1 MISTDWFSAFLL
13 STSLTHVLT
22 SHSLN
27 FTHCLI
33 LLQPTFLPV
42 LSNPFT
48 PPPLTP
54 STLSL
59 YIFIPLT
66 TLSLSSSHPNFSPF
80 HSTFSTNVLIT
91 LSHNT
96 LASGISHYRLS
107 HSSDLLP
114 LSLAQLAPLYSSN
127 SLLTLTS
134 SYSLHSTHSSQ
145 LHTP

>member
-1 MISTDWFSAFLL
+1 MHWACIYKALL
-13 STSLTHVLT
+13 MVIQRLKMSLFFYLCQQ
-22 SHSLN
+22 SD
-27 FTHCLI
+27 
-33 LLQPTFLPV
+33 
-42 LSNPFT
+42 
-48 PPPLTP
+48 
-54 STLSL
+54 STLF
-59 YIFIPLT
+59 IFIPLT
-66 TLSLSSSHPNFSPF
+66 PLSLSSSHQSFKPF
-80 HSTFSTNVLIT
+80 HSTFATNVLIT